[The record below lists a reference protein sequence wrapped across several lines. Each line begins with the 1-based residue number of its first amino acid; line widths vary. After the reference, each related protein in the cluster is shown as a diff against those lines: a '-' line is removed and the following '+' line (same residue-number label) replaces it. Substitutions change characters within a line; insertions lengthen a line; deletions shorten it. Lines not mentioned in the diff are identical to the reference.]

1 MGKRGLA
8 FGSAWRLSPWE
19 DWGPSALESLE
30 VGLEAPPCGVHWKW
44 RWRPF
49 VGALQRCPSYD
60 MAVFCPLKAVNP
72 TFGVWLH
79 HRYQVA
85 SFVPP
90 KPCHCSYVPSPPP
103 PTITHQPLATHPKK
117 PRCIW
122 ARSLGRVA

>member
-30 VGLEAPPCGVHWKW
+30 VGLEAPPCGFHWKW

-60 MAVFCPLKAVNP
+60 MAVFCPLKLGQSLTQLEERRKVTQNP
-72 TFGVWLH
+72 EQQ
-79 HRYQVA
+79 RY
-85 SFVPP
+85 
-90 KPCHCSYVPSPPP
+90 
-103 PTITHQPLATHPKK
+103 
-117 PRCIW
+117 
-122 ARSLGRVA
+122 